1 MQSLGLD
8 IVIYA
13 ENAETAD
20 EASNKRSFNLR
31 FSMFIA
37 QKSLICLQGISRVKA
52 SKKPAKYNI

>member
-8 IVIYA
+8 IIIYA
-13 ENAETAD
+13 ENVIKTD
-20 EASNKRSFNLR
+20 EASNERSFNLG

>member
-20 EASNKRSFNLR
+20 EASNERSFGLR